1 MKKMMIVMVVFAVT
15 ACVAALE
22 QKCVFSQG
30 GAGAGTGG
38 ATPTTSGPDTGE
50 ITGSPATLNRVKC
63 WVSRTNSG
71 GPGAVAVSVFSDGSN
86 LSAKLRRYT
95 KEEEEYS
102 STVTKIKVPG
112 TATIISLSVVPVKL
126 VPVAGYENTFD
137 MMYEATSPSQ
147 TFSVGYLKFIRGNA
161 GRSSSDVVIRV
172 RNIEGVIDPCNK
184 PPIDDMGEEEEV
196 PLGSS
201 AYSPGPSL
209 PFNAPV
215 VP

>member
-1 MKKMMIVMVVFAVT
+1 MKKVMFVLFAIVFLAI
-15 ACVAALE
+15 ASE
-22 QKCVFSQG
+22 QRSVYGQG
-30 GAGAGTGG
+30 GVGAGG

-50 ITGSPATLNRVKC
+50 ITGTTASLNRVRC
-63 WVSRTNSG
+63 WVSRTNG
-71 GPGAVAVSVFSDGSN
+71 GTPGAVAVSVYSDGSN

-102 STVTKIKVPG
+102 STQTRIKVPG
-112 TATIISLSVVPVKL
+112 TSTVIPLSVVPVKL
-126 VPVAGYENTFD
+126 VPVAGFENTYD
-137 MMYEATSPSQ
+137 MMYEATSPAT
-147 TFSVGYLKFIRGNA
+147 TFSVGYLRFIRGNA
-161 GRSSSDVVIRV
+161 GRQSSDVVIRV
-172 RNIEGVIDPCNK
+172 RNVEGAIDPCNK
-184 PPIDDMGEEEEV
+184 PPIDDMGEEEEM